1 MWFSYDSNFRA
12 RARCPNSKVGRCNAR
27 VDVGGEIYHVINR
40 ANGRLQI
47 FNTDED
53 YQLFEQLLLE
63 TKEITDMRI
72 LAYEL
77 MPNHWHLVLHPR
89 NDGDLQAFMHK
100 LSNAHTRKVHARTN
114 TNGSGHLYQGRYKS
128 FLVDSDSY
136 LLSVIKY
143 VERNAVRAKLV
154 RLCEDWRWGSS
165 WRRIHG
171 TVQQRKL
178 LDKMPTGFPDR
189 YVEWVNTPDKED
201 NLNAI
206 RTSVNKSVPY
216 GRDIWVVQMVS
227 KHHLESTLR
236 SPGRP
241 KNR

>member
-1 MWFSYDSNFRA
+1 MPR
-12 RARCPNSKVGRCNAR
+12 VAR
-27 VDVGGEIYHVINR
+27 VDVGEEVYHVINR

-53 YQLFEQLLLE
+53 YRLFEQLLLE

-77 MPNHWHLVLHPR
+77 MSNHWHLVLYPK

-100 LSNAHTRKVHARTN
+100 LSNAHTRKVHALTD

-128 FLVDSDSY
+128 FLIDSDTY
-136 LLSVIKY
+136 LLTVVKY
-143 VERNAVRAKLV
+143 VERNAVRAKLA
-154 RLCEDWRWGSS
+154 RRCEDWRWGSA

-171 TVQQRKL
+171 TIWQKKL
-178 LDKMPTGFPDR
+178 LDELPVDLPDDYTR
-189 YVEWVNTPDKED
+189 WINTVDKDED
-201 NLNAI
+201 LKTI

-216 GRDIWVVQMVS
+216 GRDTWVEKMVS
-227 KHHLESTLR
+227 RHHLESTLR
-236 SPGRP
+236 SSGRP
-241 KNR
+241 KNRE